1 MGAELLF
8 LCLAFDR
15 AKLLPLKH
23 LHLGMPAWLSLA
35 TDSKQVYGAV
45 ARSTV
50 MQEKRLTMPM
60 LPLREGMSN
69 LQSRELLRMP
79 GSQTVADALAKV
91 KGCGLNGRGC

>member
-8 LCLAFDR
+8 LCLAFDH
-15 AKLLPLKH
+15 AKLLPLEH

-50 MQEKRLTMPM
+50 MQEKRLTMRM

-79 GSQTVADALAKV
+79 GSQNVADALAKV
-91 KGCGLNGRGC
+91 KGCGLSGRGC